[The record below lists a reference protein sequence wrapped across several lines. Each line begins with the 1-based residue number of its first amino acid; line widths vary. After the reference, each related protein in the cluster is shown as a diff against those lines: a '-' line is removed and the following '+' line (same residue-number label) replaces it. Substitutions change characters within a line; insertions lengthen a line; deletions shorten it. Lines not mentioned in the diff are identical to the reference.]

1 MVPDFGNISRRHLLG
16 TITGL
21 AVPVVLAN
29 IAQTLMGLVD
39 TLMVGRLGHTPL
51 AAVGVATLL
60 FSAVAMTIKA
70 VDTAAQT
77 FTAQRVGAGRE
88 GEVGSVLA
96 TALTTVL
103 VVGAL
108 FMTVGLS
115 WPEFQMRWVA
125 TDPEVRRL
133 GAEYLVWRYAGILP
147 FLVFFIFR
155 AVFDG
160 IGWTRIGMVVGI
172 GMNLANAFLNWVLIF
187 GKFGLPALGVPG
199 AAMASSISS
208 ALAALVIVSVA
219 LRPSVRKRYC
229 LLSRHNLQ
237 PRLLVPF
244 LRIAWP
250 PAVQSLAVIVAF
262 LVFFAILGLISTVAV
277 AAGNVVMRIAALSF
291 MPGFG
296 VGVAVQTL
304 VAQALGRQDWKGAVR
319 VGWGGVGLAMAFMG
333 VFGLLFLAI
342 PATLMRIFTSS
353 QELVAAGT
361 PVLRLMG
368 LVQLI
373 DAVGITLASAL
384 RGAGATRTVMLV
396 DLFAGFLLLPSC
408 SYLFG
413 VVLGGGLLGAFVAVL
428 LWFSLYAA
436 GMTFWFL
443 RGDWRTIKI

>member
-1 MVPDFGNISRRHLLG
+1 MVPDFSKLSRRHLLG
-16 TITGL
+16 TITHL

-29 IAQTLMGLVD
+29 ISQTLMGLVD

-77 FTAQRVGAGRE
+77 FTAQRVGAARE

-96 TALTTVL
+96 TALTTVM

-108 FMTVGLS
+108 FMVAGLA
-115 WPEFQMRWVA
+115 WPEVLMGLVSQ
-125 TDPEVRRL
+125 DPEVRRL
-133 GAEYLVWRYAGILP
+133 GAEYLFWRYLGILP
-147 FLVFFIFR
+147 FLVFFMFR

-160 IGWTRIGMVVGI
+160 IGWTRIGMAVGI
-172 GMNLANAFLNWVLIF
+172 GMNLANVFLNWVLIF
-187 GKFGLPALGVPG
+187 GKFGIAAMGVAG
-199 AAMASSISS
+199 AALASSLSS
-208 ALAALVIVSVA
+208 VLAALVIVAIA
-219 LRPSVRKRYC
+219 LRPSIRHRY
-229 LLSRHNLQ
+229 
-237 PRLLVPF
+237 RLLKRRNLDPHLLGPF

-250 PAVQSLAVIVAF
+250 PAVQSLAIIVAF
-262 LVFFAILGLISTVAV
+262 LVFFAVLGLISTVAV

-296 VGVAVQTL
+296 VAVAVQTL
-304 VAQALGRQDWKGAVR
+304 VGQSLGKRDWKGAVR
-319 VGWGGVGLAMAFMG
+319 VGWGGVGLAMVFMG
-333 VFGLLFLAI
+333 IFGLLFLII
-342 PATLMRIFTSS
+342 PETLMRAFTNS
-353 QELVAAGT
+353 EDLVAAGT

-368 LVQLI
+368 LIQLI
-373 DAVGITLASAL
+373 DAVGITLAGAL
-384 RGAGATRTVMLV
+384 RGAGATRAVMLV
-396 DLFAGFLLLPSC
+396 DLFAGFFVLPIC

-413 VVLGGGLLGAFVAVL
+413 VVLQGGLMGAFVAVL

-443 RGDWRTIKI
+443 RGDWRTIEI